1 MNWNSSCMILLL
13 SVFIATISQV
23 LLKKSALEKHTSW
36 VREYLNKKVMGAYLL
51 LFLSTILAIIAFRG
65 ISYKNGIMIDS
76 TGYLFIL
83 AYSYFFL
90 KEKISPR
97 KWIGS
102 ALIISGLII
111 YYL

>member
-1 MNWNSSCMILLL
+1 MSWNNSCLILLL
-13 SVFIATISQV
+13 SVFVATISQI
-23 LLKKSALEKHTSW
+23 LLKKSALEPHASW
-36 VREYLNKKVMGAYLL
+36 MREYMNGKVIGAYLL
-51 LFLSTILAIIAFRG
+51 LFLSTILTIIAFRG

-90 KEKISPR
+90 KEKISRR

-102 ALIISGLII
+102 ALIITGLII